1 MEKKRYLISLV
12 GCDDTTYLEKELSVA
27 EYQFLDNLSKE
38 INENSS
44 YNCQP
49 KMGVRLGKNFG

>member
-1 MEKKRYLISLV
+1 MEKKKYLISLV
-12 GCDDTTYLEKELSVA
+12 GCDDATYLEKELSAA
-27 EYQFLDNLSKE
+27 EYQFLYNLSKE

-49 KMGVRLGKNFG
+49 QIDVRLKENFN

>member
-1 MEKKRYLISLV
+1 MEKRKYLISLV

-27 EYQFLDNLSKE
+27 EYQFLYNLSKE

-44 YNCQP
+44 YGCQP
-49 KMGVRLGKNFG
+49 KMEVELKENFD